1 MKVIFSKIYYEN
13 YLFIFLLHESRSDS
27 LLFEISSTKLLFM
40 YMYNVVEYII
50 MLVTKLKM
58 NLKRLPNGECNCV
71 HISLFII

>member
-13 YLFIFLLHESRSDS
+13 YLFIYFFLLHESRSDS
-27 LLFEISSTKLLFM
+27 LLFKISSTKLLFM
-40 YMYNVVEYII
+40 FNAVEHINVGY
-50 MLVTKLKM
+50 TKLKM